1 MYMQLHLDSN
11 ASRTRRRRARTG
23 KKPMFTDCYC
33 TQFRRSA
40 NKLTGIYDDAL
51 RPVGLKI
58 TQFSL
63 LRALERLGSATYNEI
78 AVEAALDKT
87 TISRNLKVL
96 INAGWVVVGVA
107 PEEDARYRSAQLSK
121 EGVKILRKA
130 EPYWRVAQR
139 QVEDGVQQFLNGPAN
154 KQLLEA
160 LESLQQVPSK

>member
-1 MYMQLHLDSN
+1 
-11 ASRTRRRRARTG
+11 
-23 KKPMFTDCYC
+23 MFTDCYC

-40 NKLTGIYDDAL
+40 NQLTGIYDEAL

-63 LRALERLGSATYNEI
+63 LRAIERLGAATYNEI
-78 AVEAALDKT
+78 AAEAALDKT

-96 INAGWVVVGVA
+96 INAGWVTVSVP

-121 EGVKILRKA
+121 EGVKKLRSA

-139 QVEDGVQQFLNGPAN
+139 RVEDGVQRFLNGPAN
-154 KQLLEA
+154 QQLLEA
-160 LESLQQVPSK
+160 LEALQQVPLK

>member
-1 MYMQLHLDSN
+1 MYMQLCSTGEEMN
-11 ASRTRRRRARTG
+11 ALRRFARTG
-23 KKPMFTDCYC
+23 RIMFTDCYC

-40 NKLTGIYDDAL
+40 NKLTGIYDEAL

-63 LRALERLGSATYNEI
+63 LRALERLGAATYNEI
-78 AVEAALDKT
+78 AAEVALDKT

-96 INAGWVVVGVA
+96 INAGWVIVSVS

-139 QVEDGVQQFLNGPAN
+139 QVEKGVQQFLNGPAN
-154 KQLLEA
+154 KQLLDA
-160 LESLQQVPSK
+160 LETLQQVSSK